1 MFGKG
6 GTQLSQRVSRAP
18 ECRDRSDRRSPL
30 RPDQFPVQAKGRDIV
45 TQDGVTIAV
54 ADDAMI
60 GEEIVRRRL
69 NKTDWNDQEDQW
81 AL

>member
-6 GTQLSQRVSRAP
+6 GVHPLQRAVGTPA
-18 ECRDRSDRRSPL
+18 CRDRSDQRSPV
-30 RPDQFPVQAKGRDIV
+30 RPKQFQARGCDIV
-45 TQDGVTIAV
+45 TQDGVIIAV
-54 ADDAMI
+54 ADDAAI
-60 GEEIVRRRL
+60 GEEIVRRL